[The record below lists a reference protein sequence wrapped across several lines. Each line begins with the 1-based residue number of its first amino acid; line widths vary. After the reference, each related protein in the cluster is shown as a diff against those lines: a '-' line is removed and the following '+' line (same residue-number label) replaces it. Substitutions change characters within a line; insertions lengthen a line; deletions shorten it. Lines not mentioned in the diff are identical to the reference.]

1 MYVLVKLFRGWRM
14 MRMKRRLYI
23 WYGLRWLLIER
34 RIITIIILEKEILD
48 HGKSLMWM
56 IYWMGMYF
64 TEKKCSLCCVI
75 DILTTFTLPSVM
87 IVLLLWKDRK
97 TEGCYTSYNGA
108 VLAISLLLT
117 ALGFR
122 EFISYIQER
131 DSSSYDEYLEE
142 TLLGEVLYDAKI
154 PYLP

>member
-1 MYVLVKLFRGWRM
+1 
-14 MRMKRRLYI
+14 
-23 WYGLRWLLIER
+23 
-34 RIITIIILEKEILD
+34 
-48 HGKSLMWM
+48 
-56 IYWMGMYF
+56 
-64 TEKKCSLCCVI
+64 
-75 DILTTFTLPSVM
+75 M

-97 TEGCYTSYNGA
+97 TEGRYTSYNGA
-108 VLAISLLLT
+108 VLAVSLLLT

-131 DSSSYDEYLEE
+131 DYSSYDDYLEE

>member
-1 MYVLVKLFRGWRM
+1 
-14 MRMKRRLYI
+14 
-23 WYGLRWLLIER
+23 
-34 RIITIIILEKEILD
+34 
-48 HGKSLMWM
+48 
-56 IYWMGMYF
+56 
-64 TEKKCSLCCVI
+64 
-75 DILTTFTLPSVM
+75 M

-122 EFISYIQER
+122 EFIMYIQER
-131 DSSSYDEYLEE
+131 DSSSYDDYLEE

>member
-1 MYVLVKLFRGWRM
+1 MKATRMVLRCTFFLFFTVTVSVILQYFSGEDA
-14 MRMKRRLYI
+14 
-23 WYGLRWLLIER
+23 LLA
-34 RIITIIILEKEILD
+34 LFSFA
-48 HGKSLMWM
+48 GA
-56 IYWMGMYF
+56 F
-64 TEKKCSLCCVI
+64 F
-75 DILTTFTLPSVM
+75 DIPTTFTFPSVM

-97 TEGCYTSYNGA
+97 TEGRYTSYNGV
-108 VLAISLLLT
+108 VLVVSLLLT

-131 DSSSYDEYLEE
+131 DSSSYDDYLEE